1 MKRAL
6 FILLYGFGSL
16 LAQVPDKGEL
26 EMEIES
32 IAEGNEEGETDL
44 IQLAENLELLKANP
58 IEINFS
64 EVEDLEKI
72 PYLNVFQ
79 INNLLQYRRRT
90 GPIYTPYELVAVKG
104 FDKETI
110 EQILPYLSFSTQ
122 QSVPNLKLKNVL
134 RYSRNDIILRGT
146 QVLQERKG
154 FIDSLDNG
162 YLGSPQNLYL
172 RYKWTYRDYLSIG
185 LVAQQDAGEP
195 FGGPYQKTGVDFLA
209 GHVALSNYGN
219 LKRFIIGDYQA
230 QFGQGLALWSS
241 LAFGKSAE
249 AIEIKRYAPGFRAY
263 TGSEENRFFR
273 GAAATYRFFDALD
286 VSAFYSSNKID
297 ANRIVSD
304 STGTVDFVSSLQT
317 TGLHRTLNELEDK
330 NGNILQSLGGNV
342 NLKANNFSIGTTV
355 VNYQLKTPLEPG
367 KQLYQ
372 KFRFSG
378 NELTN
383 ISIDANYL
391 FRNLNIFGELAA
403 DDHQK
408 LAGSIGFQSNPA
420 DGFYFTLLYRNIDKQ
435 YRTLFNAPFAE
446 SGNYG
451 EKGTYIGTQWQLS
464 RIFLLKSY
472 ADIYRFSWLRFG
484 VDAPSRGRD
493 LLTQLEMNFSRYF
506 SGYIRLKNEV
516 QETNSDSE
524 DPIRKLVDRSKTT
537 LRLHL
542 AYSLSQQVKMASRV
556 EHAFYDQED
565 QHDRG
570 FVVFQDLCYQ
580 LKKVPLRLTA
590 RYAVIDADSYDAR
603 IYAYENDITYAFSI
617 PPYYG
622 RSSRFYLLANYEITQ
637 RMDLQARYAISTF
650 YDRDEISSGN
660 QLIEGNKISELKLQ
674 MRVKF

>member
-1 MKRAL
+1 MKRPF
-6 FILLYGFGSL
+6 FILLFSFGSL

-32 IAEGNEEGETDL
+32 IAEGNEENETDL
-44 IQLAENLELLKANP
+44 IQLAENLQLLKANP
-58 IEINFS
+58 IEVNFS
-64 EVEDLEKI
+64 EAEDLEKL

-79 INNLLQYRRRT
+79 INNLLQYRKRT
-90 GPIYTPYELVAVKG
+90 GPIYTPYELTAVKG

-122 QSVPNLKLKNVL
+122 QSIPNLKLKNVL
-134 RYSRNDIILRGT
+134 RYGRNDLILRGT
-146 QVLQERKG
+146 QILQERKG
-154 FIDSLDNG
+154 FIDSLHNG

-172 RYKWTYRDYLSIG
+172 RYKWTYRDYLSVG

-195 FGGPYQKTGVDFLA
+195 FGGPYQNTGVDFLA
-209 GHVALSNYGN
+209 GHIALTNYGN
-219 LKRFIIGDYQA
+219 LKSLIIGDYQA

-286 VSAFYSSNKID
+286 VSAFYSNNKID

-317 TGLHRTLNELEDK
+317 TGLHRTINELEDK
-330 NGNILQSLGGNV
+330 NANTLQSLGGNV
-342 NLKANNFSIGTTV
+342 NLKANNFSIGATV
-355 VNYQLKTPLEPG
+355 VNYQLETSLEPG
-367 KQLYQ
+367 TQLYQ

-378 NELTN
+378 NQLTN
-383 ISIDANYL
+383 ISLDANYL

-408 LAGSIGFQSNPA
+408 LAGSVGFQSNPA
-420 DGFYFTLLYRNIDKQ
+420 DGFYLTILYRNIDKE
-435 YRTLFNAPFAE
+435 YRALFNAPFAE

-451 EKGTYIGTQWQLS
+451 EKGTYLGTQWQLN
-464 RIFLLKSY
+464 RTFLLKAY

-493 LLTQLEMNFSRYF
+493 LLAQLEMNFSRYF

-516 QETNSDSE
+516 QQTNSDSE

-537 LRLHL
+537 LRFHL
-542 AYSLSQQVKMASRV
+542 AYSLTSQIKMASRV
-556 EHAFYDQED
+556 EYAYYNQENQKD
-565 QHDRG
+565 KG
-570 FVVFQDLCYQ
+570 FVVFQDLRYHFNTT
-580 LKKVPLRLTA
+580 PLQLTA
-590 RYAVIDADSYDAR
+590 RYAIIDVDSYDAR

-622 RSSRFYLLANYEITQ
+622 RSSRFYLLADYEITS
-637 RMDLQARYAISTF
+637 RINLQARYAIST
-650 YDRDEISSGN
+650 YLDRDEISSGN
-660 QLIEGNKISELKLQ
+660 QLIEGNKISELKIQL
-674 MRVKF
+674 RIKF

>member
-122 QSVPNLKLKNVL
+122 QSIPNLKLKNVL

-286 VSAFYSSNKID
+286 LSAFYSNNKID

-403 DDHQK
+403 DDHRK
-408 LAGSIGFQSNPA
+408 LAGSVGFQSNPA

-435 YRTLFNAPFAE
+435 YRALFNAPFAE

-472 ADIYRFSWLRFG
+472 ADIYQFSWLRFG

-556 EHAFYDQED
+556 EYAFYDQED

-570 FVVFQDLCYQ
+570 FVVFQDLRYQ

-637 RMDLQARYAISTF
+637 RINLQARYAISTF